1 MRQKTQNRTDLGV
14 PISAWAGVLRIN
26 HKETSYVRGF
36 AKVAGKQDAHISA
49 RSGAIVVV
57 TGGRPRHEGKTA
69 LVEPTVTKLTVGQV
83 FTRDINLKDEDIWL
97 NSRTGIGVF
106 HAADQVQSTV

>member
-26 HKETSYVRGF
+26 PKEISYVRGF

-49 RSGAIVVV
+49 RSGAMVVV

-69 LVEPTVTKLTVGQV
+69 LVEPTVTKLKVGQV

-97 NSRTGIGVF
+97 RSRTGIGVF